1 MDIEANKK
9 IGNVLRRL
17 RKERGL
23 RQTYVAERLG
33 KPQSYVSK
41 IESGE
46 KSLHLYEAFN
56 YADAIQTP
64 RLELIG
70 HVEKVL
76 MSDSAILHFITI
88 PTDDED
94 SPSGSDAQ

>member
-9 IGNVLRRL
+9 IGNVLREL

-23 RQTYVAERLG
+23 RQTYVAEKLG

-46 KSLHLYEAFN
+46 KSLHLYEVFD
-56 YADAIQTP
+56 YADAIQAP
-64 RLELIG
+64 RARLLGNIELALTGKSDILELI
-70 HVEKVL
+70 
-76 MSDSAILHFITI
+76 AI
-88 PTDDED
+88 PTNNDNPPSNEED
-94 SPSGSDAQ
+94 R